1 MWRDVANIW
10 RKEMVTTV
18 RDRKGMT
25 QAILVPLIIAV
36 FYASFTPLL
45 NKAMFE
51 RSQKPLV
58 IPAVGVE
65 YADPKLLDTMHEFGI
80 TLEGYKGDLEHAVE
94 RGDEES
100 GLVFEPGFSEDL
112 AEERPAQARL
122 ITNSTAGGVFGGA
135 FSDSRLQLAVSVFN
149 QKVAAARVAAR
160 GVDPSALM
168 PVILETEDVATPEPE
183 GALWASFYLPIL
195 VAVVVAQGGLFVA
208 IDVTAGEKERG
219 TLDALLVTP
228 ASDWAILLGKMG
240 AVFVTGIIPLFLS
253 LTAFW
258 VVSNVM
264 PSVAA
269 VEQGALP
276 VFVLWGS
283 LLIGIPMAL
292 VMSVAQMIAS
302 VRARTFRDAQS
313 AASPLVF
320 AMMIPGFI
328 AAFAPPKA
336 LWPCLIPLY
345 GPFAALSRMT
355 QAGHLQ
361 WDSIGLA
368 TLGSLG
374 AAVVL
379 MAVATRLFDR
389 ERLLYA
395 S

>member
-1 MWRDVANIW
+1 MWRYCANIW
-10 RKEMVTTV
+10 RIEMGTTV
-18 RDRKGMT
+18 SDRKGMT

-80 TLEGYKGDLEHAVE
+80 TLEGYEGDLERAVE

-168 PVILETEDVATPEPE
+168 PVILETEDVATPEQE

-208 IDVTAGEKERG
+208 IDVTAGE
-219 TLDALLVTP
+219 
-228 ASDWAILLGKMG
+228 
-240 AVFVTGIIPLFLS
+240 
-253 LTAFW
+253 
-258 VVSNVM
+258 
-264 PSVAA
+264 
-269 VEQGALP
+269 
-276 VFVLWGS
+276 
-283 LLIGIPMAL
+283 
-292 VMSVAQMIAS
+292 
-302 VRARTFRDAQS
+302 
-313 AASPLVF
+313 
-320 AMMIPGFI
+320 
-328 AAFAPPKA
+328 
-336 LWPCLIPLY
+336 
-345 GPFAALSRMT
+345 
-355 QAGHLQ
+355 
-361 WDSIGLA
+361 
-368 TLGSLG
+368 
-374 AAVVL
+374 
-379 MAVATRLFDR
+379 
-389 ERLLYA
+389 
-395 S
+395 

>member
-168 PVILETEDVATPEPE
+168 PVILETEDVATPEQE

-195 VAVVVAQGGLFVA
+195 VAVVVAQGGLYQ
-208 IDVTAGEKERG
+208 I
-219 TLDALLVTP
+219 LVV
-228 ASDWAILLGKMG
+228 KKHQ
-240 AVFVTGIIPLFLS
+240 
-253 LTAFW
+253 
-258 VVSNVM
+258 VVSNADGH
-264 PSVAA
+264 S
-269 VEQGALP
+269 
-276 VFVLWGS
+276 
-283 LLIGIPMAL
+283 
-292 VMSVAQMIAS
+292 
-302 VRARTFRDAQS
+302 
-313 AASPLVF
+313 
-320 AMMIPGFI
+320 
-328 AAFAPPKA
+328 
-336 LWPCLIPLY
+336 PCLAIQLHALKPWPDKSLQEILPEDVVH
-345 GPFAALSRMT
+345 GFDDLHGDKWPGMVRHSPEKIRALSGKGRC
-355 QAGHLQ
+355 LE
-361 WDSIGLA
+361 
-368 TLGSLG
+368 
-374 AAVVL
+374 VL
-379 MAVATRLFDR
+379 PQLLNPITDHFDG
-389 ERLLYA
+389 ESGTGFGKLI
-395 S
+395 